1 MYLHFYVY
9 AYLRKDGTPY
19 YIGKGKGSRA
29 WKHDKHER
37 CKTPNDKTRIVILES
52 HLTELGSLALERRMI
67 RWYGRKDIGTGIL
80 QNLTDGGD
88 GVTNPSPEQR
98 KKNSERQKGRVAH
111 NKGKPSPLKGIPRPE
126 WRGRKQSPETIE
138 KKRQANLGKKLRP
151 RTLEEIEQMRIRST
165 GVKQSPETIEKRRQ
179 KLLGKDAWN
188 KGLRYSNNSLKVSR
202 LKTAFVFVHK
212 DGLIRNCTKY
222 ELQTEFSL
230 DGGAMSRLCSGEYK
244 THKGWSIA

>member
-37 CKTPNDKTRIVILES
+37 YKTPTDKTRIVIPES
-52 HLTELGSLALERRMI
+52 CLTELGALALERRMI

-80 QNLTDGGD
+80 RNLTDGGD
-88 GVTNPSPEQR
+88 GLTNPSPEQR
-98 KKNSERQKGRVAH
+98 KQNSERQKGKVAH
-111 NKGKPSPLKGIPRPE
+111 NKGKPSPLKSIPRPE
-126 WRGRKQSPETIE
+126 MRGRKQSPETIE

-151 RTLEEIEQMRIRST
+151 RTPEEIEQMRIRST
-165 GVKQSPETIEKRRQ
+165 GVKQSSETIEKRRQ
-179 KLLGKDAWN
+179 KLLGKSAWN
-188 KGLRYSNNSLKVSR
+188 KGKTYIVEASRVPR
-202 LKTAFVFVHK
+202 LKTVFTFIHK

-222 ELQTEFSL
+222 ELQAEFDL
-230 DGGAMSRLCSGEYK
+230 DQGSMSRLCSGDYK
-244 THKGWSIA
+244 SHRGWSIV